1 MLLWLLLKL
10 STIRFSASPLMP
22 PCACHQVIFAA
33 GLTSLPGA
41 FGPVSAAG
49 PPPPPPVPPPQAAAS
64 KVSPSA
70 SAPSLRIFPSSGWPL
85 TCHRTRGQAADQLAL
100 RQPEQGPASGT
111 ATMMTP
117 PSGRPARGP
126 VSAARSLRA
135 RGRARR
141 GGPPARRG
149 ERGRSRAGARRDPPP
164 ARRTRDSSAQGPR
177 SRAADRNAHR
187 DSDRP

>member
-1 MLLWLLLKL
+1 MLPWLLLKL

-85 TCHRTRGQAADQLAL
+85 ACHRTRGSAGAA
-100 RQPEQGPASGT
+100 
-111 ATMMTP
+111 
-117 PSGRPARGP
+117 PARAGTGVGYGDHDDTAIGAP
-126 VSAARSLRA
+126 REGS
-135 RGRARR
+135 GI
-141 GGPPARRG
+141 GG
-149 ERGRSRAGARRDPPP
+149 
-164 ARRTRDSSAQGPR
+164 
-177 SRAADRNAHR
+177 
-187 DSDRP
+187 

>member
-1 MLLWLLLKL
+1 MSQTCTSAGAEFEARAVLSFASRSSYDPWKTASTVMLPWLLLKL

-70 SAPSLRIFPSSGWPL
+70 SAPSLRIFPSSGWPV
-85 TCHRTRGQAADQLAL
+85 TCHRTRRQLAL
-100 RQPEQGPASGT
+100 RQPEQDRRRVR
-111 ATMMTP
+111 
-117 PSGRPARGP
+117 RP
-126 VSAARSLRA
+126 
-135 RGRARR
+135 
-141 GGPPARRG
+141 
-149 ERGRSRAGARRDPPP
+149 
-164 ARRTRDSSAQGPR
+164 
-177 SRAADRNAHR
+177 
-187 DSDRP
+187 